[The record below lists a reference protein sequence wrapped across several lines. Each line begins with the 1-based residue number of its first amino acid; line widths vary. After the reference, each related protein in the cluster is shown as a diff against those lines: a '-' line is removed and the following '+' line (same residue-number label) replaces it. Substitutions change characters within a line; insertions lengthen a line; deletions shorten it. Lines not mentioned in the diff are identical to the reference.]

1 MKFQSAFAL
10 MAIAGAANAVRIAT
24 TDDNMETIDDTGLE
38 LSELGIET
46 TDDNMETIDDTG
58 LAELGIET
66 TSLDSSE
73 PGEIRRSGPVYDFPG
88 WDVVEKTGEPFT
100 LDTSGREG
108 ADFSISW
115 FDGLAER
122 HSVQFV
128 GEDIPQTYA
137 FFPPTATE
145 EGQKVFKWFDGETWT
160 ETVVAD
166 DCGWLVVEF
175 RARSGEF
182 YPDPYV
188 KMDVQCVAW

>member
-1 MKFQSAFAL
+1 
-10 MAIAGAANAVRIAT
+10 
-24 TDDNMETIDDTGLE
+24 METIDDTGLE
-38 LSELGIET
+38 LS
-46 TDDNMETIDDTG
+46 
-58 LAELGIET
+58 ELGIET

-88 WDVVEKTGEPFT
+88 WEVVEKTGEPFT

-128 GEDIPQTYA
+128 GENIPQTYA
-137 FFPPTATE
+137 FFPPTTNE
-145 EGQKVFKWFDGETWT
+145 EGQRLFKWFDGETWT

-182 YPDPYV
+182 FPDPYV